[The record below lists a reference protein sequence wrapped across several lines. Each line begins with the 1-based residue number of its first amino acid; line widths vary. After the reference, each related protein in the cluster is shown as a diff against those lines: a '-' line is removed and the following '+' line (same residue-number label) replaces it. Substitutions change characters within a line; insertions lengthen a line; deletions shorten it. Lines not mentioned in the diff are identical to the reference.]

1 MSVTPIQRKALLGHP
16 AGWVALGFGPGLA
29 PGMPGTV
36 ASAAALLPWLA
47 LRELPLT
54 AYIGVLVV
62 AFGIGVWACAIAGRR
77 IGVADHGA
85 LVWDEYVGQWLAL
98 IAVLDVSSWWALPG
112 FVLFRVFDILKPW
125 PIRWADRRIKGGF
138 GVMLDD
144 VLAGGAAALVLWL
157 LQIGVSQLQ
166 G

>member
-1 MSVTPIQRKALLGHP
+1 MSLTAAQRRALLGHP
-16 AGWVALGFGPGLA
+16 AGWIALGFGPGLA

-47 LRELPLT
+47 LRELPMV
-54 AYIGVLVV
+54 AYVGMLIVTFGV
-62 AFGIGVWACAIAGRR
+62 GVWACAVAGQR

-98 IAVLDVSSWWALPG
+98 IPVLSGSLWWALPG
-112 FVLFRVFDILKPW
+112 FALFRLFDIFKPW

-138 GVMLDD
+138 GVMFDD
-144 VLAGGAAALVLWL
+144 VLAGAAAALVLWL
-157 LQIGVSQLQ
+157 LRVGANHL
-166 G
+166 